1 MADIK
6 IYGKLSN
13 ATTDQLLAD
22 ALQISGAFQA
32 LTTTERTNLTS
43 EVKKVGM
50 LVYDST
56 LSKFYQ
62 LNSSNEWVE
71 KSFEGHKYIT
81 LSSSTGTLSNAE
93 KEIVLNDYSVKI
105 IYNGK
110 VYTLMLKADNIYKY
124 MSKNDSN
131 ETFYWV
137 NINTTSGDY
146 TTTDDSSITTH
157 LSNTDI
163 HITAAERI
171 FWNNKV
177 TASVSSGAE
186 ILTLSKN

>member
-32 LTTTERTNLTS
+32 LTTTERNNLTS

-81 LSSSTGTLSNAE
+81 LNSSIGTLSNAE
-93 KEIVLNDYSVKI
+93 KEIVLNDYGVKI

-146 TTTDDSSITTH
+146 TTTDDDSITTH

-163 HITAAERI
+163 HITALERT

-177 TASVSSGAE
+177 TASVSSASE
-186 ILTLSKN
+186 ILTISKN